1 MVKIEMEARNIM
13 KQPIHTEHAPQA
25 IGPYSQAVQV
35 GQLLFTSGQLGMDP
49 ATNTFPDNVADQ
61 ARQSLQN
68 VKAIV
73 EAAGG
78 QMSNIVKTTVF
89 LKDMNDFAVVNEVY
103 ASFFEQPYPARSAVE
118 VARLPKDALV
128 EIEVIVQLTQ

>member
-1 MVKIEMEARNIM
+1 MEARNVM

-49 ATNTFPDNVADQ
+49 VTNTFPDNVADQ

>member
-1 MVKIEMEARNIM
+1 M
-13 KQPIHTEHAPQA
+13 KKAIHTEQAPQA

-35 GQLLFTSGQLGMDP
+35 GNLLFTSGQLGMDP
-49 ATNTFPDNVADQ
+49 VNNIFPATAAEQ
-61 ARQSLQN
+61 AKQSLEN

-73 EAAGG
+73 ETAGG
-78 QMSNIVKTTVF
+78 TMSDIVKTTVF
-89 LKDMNDFAVVNEVY
+89 LKDMNDFASVNEVY

-128 EIEVIVQLTQ
+128 EIEVIVQL